1 MDADNNK
8 ITCPKCN
15 SQNIQSEG
23 VIHLC
28 MDCGYKWEDE
38 VQTDFGEMIIYQ
50 SDEGV
55 KLDVR
60 LENKTVWLNIEQI
73 AQLFNKGRATI
84 SEHISNIFKEGELEE
99 KVVCRKFRQTTQHG
113 ALEGKT
119 QSLQSASQKV
129 QKLSEI
135 QECLAKKL
143 AKSVYFSLFNSEIEW
158 NIRENL

>member
-1 MDADNNK
+1 MTYNK
-8 ITCPKCN
+8 NIKCPTCN
-15 SQNIQSEG
+15 SDNVQSEG
-23 VIHLC
+23 KLHLC
-28 MDCGYKWEDE
+28 LDCGYKWEDDPK
-38 VQTDFGEMIIYQ
+38 TDLGEIIIYQ

-60 LENKTVWLNIEQI
+60 LENQTVWLNIEQI
-73 AQLFNKGRATI
+73 AQLFNKGRSNI
-84 SEHISNIFKEGELEE
+84 NEHIMNIFKEGELDE
-99 KVVCRKFRQTTQHG
+99 KVVCRKFRHTTQHG

>member
-1 MDADNNK
+1 MEANNNK

-15 SQNIQSEG
+15 SQNVQSEG
-23 VIHLC
+23 MIHLC

-38 VQTDFGEMIIYQ
+38 VQTDLGEMIIYQ

-84 SEHISNIFKEGELEE
+84 SEHISNIFKEGELDE

-113 ALEGKT
+113 TLEGKT